1 MDEKKQTVFI
11 LADYREKPSGIP
23 GFLSDQGADVS
34 FKQLKRGDYII
45 NRQIII
51 ERKSRDDFALSLIQ
65 NRLFDQCSLL
75 KQSSCYPLLLVE
87 GNPYQTSHAISHESI
102 KGALLSVAMGW
113 QIPIIY
119 SANELDS
126 AHTIMMA
133 ATQIIKKRTV
143 LYRRGNKPKTIQ
155 KQQLWFLQG
164 LPMIGPK
171 TARALFRH
179 FGSIQKVLA
188 ATSCEL
194 IEVEGIGKE
203 KANLI
208 REFLDFKINMV

>member
-65 NRLFDQCSLL
+65 NRLFYQCSLL

-87 GNPYQTSHAISHESI
+87 GNPYRTSHAISHESI

-119 SANELDS
+119 SADALDS

-133 ATQIIKKRTV
+133 AIQIIKERTV
-143 LYRRGNKPKTIQ
+143 LYRQGKKPKTIQ

-164 LPMIGPK
+164 LPRVGPQ
-171 TARALFRH
+171 TAQALFRH
-179 FGSIQKVLA
+179 FGSIQKVLSA
-188 ATSCEL
+188 SSHEL
-194 IEVEGIGKE
+194 KEVEGIGE
-203 KANLI
+203 GKANLI
-208 REFLDFKINMV
+208 RDFLEFKINMP